1 MDARLELQDVIDEH
15 LTKTHAILSCLLATW
30 NDDFCVDRDTIFHA
44 LWSMED
50 HLLEI
55 KKYLDA
61 SGERERQH

>member
-30 NDDFCVDRDTIFHA
+30 NDDSCVDRDTIFHA

-55 KKYLDA
+55 KKYRDTSA
-61 SGERERQH
+61 KVESRH